1 MSSFVISE
9 YEFKISSLLLLL
21 QLIGLGI
28 LSVGFLVVSILLP
41 LGWKKCCEKREN
53 CPSCCDRKL
62 LYDQMILE
70 EEENVLKEMIR
81 KAAKDKLTE
90 EMQKKL
96 DSERWGECFDVAE
109 KLIENKTPPGQKVIS
124 CCSMKTPVT
133 F

>member
-1 MSSFVISE
+1 MISE

-21 QLIGLGI
+21 QLIGLGA
-28 LSVGFLVVSILLP
+28 LLVGFVVVTFVLP
-41 LGWKKCCEKREN
+41 LGWKKSCEKNKN

-70 EEENVLKEMIR
+70 EEENVLTEMIR

-109 KLIENKTPPGQKVIS
+109 HLIKNKTPPGHKVIS
-124 CCSMKTPVT
+124 CCSMKGPVT

>member
-1 MSSFVISE
+1 M
-9 YEFKISSLLLLL
+9 LLLL
-21 QLIGLGI
+21 QLIGLGA
-28 LSVGFLVVSILLP
+28 LLVGFVFVTFVLP
-41 LGWKKCCEKREN
+41 LGWKKCCEEREN

-70 EEENVLKEMIR
+70 EEENVLTDMIR

-96 DSERWGECFDVAE
+96 GSGTWGECFDVAE
-109 KLIENKTPPGQKVIS
+109 KLIENETPPGQKVIS

-133 F
+133 FLKKNM

>member
-1 MSSFVISE
+1 M
-9 YEFKISSLLLLL
+9 LLLL
-21 QLIGLGI
+21 QLIGLGA
-28 LSVGFLVVSILLP
+28 LLVGFVFVTFVLP
-41 LGWKKCCEKREN
+41 LGWKKCCEEREN

-70 EEENVLKEMIR
+70 EEENVLTEMIR

-96 DSERWGECFDVAE
+96 GSGTLGECFDVAE
-109 KLIENKTPPGQKVIS
+109 KLIENKTPPEQKVIS
-124 CCSMKTPVT
+124 CCSMKSPVT

>member
-1 MSSFVISE
+1 MF
-9 YEFKISSLLLLL
+9 LLL
-21 QLIGLGI
+21 QLIGLGA
-28 LSVGFLVVSILLP
+28 LLVGFVFVTFVLP
-41 LGWKKCCEKREN
+41 LGWKKCCEKTEN

-70 EEENVLKEMIR
+70 EEENVLTEMIR

-96 DSERWGECFDVAE
+96 GSGTWGECFDVAE

>member
-1 MSSFVISE
+1 M
-9 YEFKISSLLLLL
+9 LLL
-21 QLIGLGI
+21 QLIGLGA
-28 LSVGFLVVSILLP
+28 LLVGFVFVTFVLP
-41 LGWKKCCEKREN
+41 LGWKKCCEEREN

-70 EEENVLKEMIR
+70 EEENVLTEMIR

-96 DSERWGECFDVAE
+96 GSGTWGECFDVAE
-109 KLIENKTPPGQKVIS
+109 KLIENKTPQKVIS